1 MDLVNRRGVSL
12 GTVCV
17 WLFFDLLLQLVDDS
31 KNNINGP
38 AVIEAGVESEA
49 KDQIV
54 VDSAPYAVEFS
65 FTKIGDNEVPQVCYA
80 LAHNRISILR
90 SLKIRITG
98 SSAAKKLTIKV
109 RSEWA
114 VNNRSP
120 FKETEFTLD
129 APTTVAAI
137 EIAPV
142 DQVQLSDVALVDLE
156 EKVPATLILE
166 LTDDLGRHQVVRQ
179 DVDVFARDQWLAAKD
194 YRVITAAFVQP
205 NHPDV
210 NRVLKLA
217 GEILKAAGHPGI
229 SGYQGVSSGQHHRIA
244 EAIFKA
250 LQTFVTIYI
259 NPPASFETIGQKLR
273 PIDRVLDEKA
283 GTCIDLAC
291 AYASCLEQAGLHP
304 IIYLVSG
311 HAFAGYIA
319 KEQHLPA
326 PVIEEWSAIQS
337 LIDSKLLVAVETV
350 CITDGKT
357 FEEAVSR
364 TQENLVER
372 DIEGQIQMR
381 AIIDVALAHVQGILP
396 LPARVLRDNV
406 ITVVIDN
413 GPKSPPVIERRD
425 ATTRKLLPESV
436 PARVQAW
443 KNSLLDLSF
452 RNRLLNLRP
461 DRYGLKLMLPVGHL
475 GEIEDRLNN
484 EEVLKLLGLGGL
496 NSVQIEV
503 YQRGG
508 PQGDEVIDGLF
519 NAGQLLVPVDAARF
533 KPLVSRLKSEA
544 GLQEEESGANC
555 LYLVVG
561 TVKWGAKY
569 GDYESP
575 LFLIPIRIRGLRG
588 LNIAEI
594 QMDSTQSTTVNYC
607 LIEAL
612 RLREQLTLQWFSDDM
627 SDDLG
632 LDIEAGLEELR
643 KEFRDKGLDVAGFSV
658 NQSVHIAVLDF
669 KKFRLWKDLS
679 DHWKEF
685 TENSAVKH
693 LVETPRETFQ
703 DPAAKNLESLV
714 VNDASVMCAQSAD
727 GSQINAIERALA
739 GSSFVLQGPP
749 GSGKSQTITNLLANA
764 MYRGKKVL
772 FVAEKQS
779 ALQEVQERLEEV
791 MLWPYCLSLHDS
803 DTKPEELR
811 TQLRDALEQ
820 KPSISEKTH
829 ETNEDEFAATAKHLD
844 NYRRNVY
851 EPNRAGFSFANAYFR
866 LGELGDGPIAQVA
879 RPFLDFEKDKVEM
892 LRRGLLNLDDL
903 TRPARVSK
911 QHPWC
916 IAGPVSFEA
925 LDRAELSKE
934 LAAVLATCKELTSI
948 ASRPISEFQ
957 STIIS
962 ITSLEMLAD
971 VLYLREIQE
980 MPSTSDWQSIA
991 KGNWATNVHAV
1002 LNDLANELLSV
1013 SSLVAGKETF
1023 LRRTDLNAA
1032 LPEIAEA
1039 ADSFAIGRK
1048 KRLRQAL
1055 GPFLEVI
1062 DHEGLEPDAI
1072 AEAVIKIAHVAGRLQ
1087 VLCESLKS
1095 MNGLNFLLAE
1105 VPVTELDI
1113 FALRKRVTVLTRIAL
1128 GLSDVG
1134 TSGAALR
1141 ELVSSQEMAVPGISE
1156 KFYVAVS
1163 AISVLANRLKSSD
1176 ESVARWSAES
1186 GIVSAASERSREAW
1200 EEAMRSGNF
1209 LSLQRWLNLQEYL
1222 TEYRSAGLI
1231 EMASAIEDGTLV
1243 AEDAPKAFERGLLIT
1258 TIEVRAEET
1267 NLDVFDS
1274 AAQNR
1279 RVKAFITALN
1289 DRKER
1294 AQKAIPYY
1302 LFKARKI
1309 SAGVTTGKVGDF
1321 RREINSPSKRRRGR
1335 SIRHLIE
1342 RYPEIISDLV
1352 PCFLMSPDSV
1362 AQFLPPGSI
1371 KFDIVVFD
1379 EASQIMVADAI
1390 GSIGRSASCVI
1401 VGDSKQMPPTKIGAV
1416 DTSEDENTSDLIED
1430 VADIEDEESILDE
1443 AVRAG
1448 FHQELLTWHYRS
1460 QDESLIAFSNEN
1472 YYDSR
1477 LSTFPSPVEFRS
1489 DCGVFY
1495 RRVEGQFDHGKSRT
1509 NLIEAKAIV
1518 EEIIKRLDDPT
1529 TANLSYGVVTLNIQQ
1544 RNLIGDLLDQNDD
1557 ARIREMRETDDKK
1570 KRLFVLNLENVQGRE
1585 RDVIIM
1591 GTAFSKRVG
1600 GGSLPLNFGPIT
1612 NKGGE
1617 RRLNV
1622 AVTRAKRQFVVVSS
1636 FDPEEMAGAKTLGM
1650 IHLRE
1655 YLKTARRRSV
1665 RSEVETSRY
1674 ETTPY
1679 VELIAKRLEERGIKV
1694 QLGKGL
1700 SKFKIDMALTL
1711 PEMGDSWLVAALF
1724 DSEEWSH
1731 RPLAIDRDA
1740 LPVTVLE
1747 KVMKWR
1753 SVVRVWMP
1761 AIRLEL
1767 DEVINE
1773 LVEYVH
1779 VAKNMPELSIAPP
1792 PPSPKLKESDDLAP
1806 ASSSNQAKSRLLPSE
1821 LRDVSPKKE
1830 DVEVLAG
1837 EITFAEFSFPSVNY
1851 GPDSLL
1857 TTYAQGLLASLADAE
1872 GPMLAFEAIKRVARE
1887 FGLQRVT
1894 NQRLSTLTPLLAIRQ
1909 VTEVVEGMYV
1919 VWPTGTDPVTW
1930 KGFRRT
1936 TVDVRKLENITPYEI
1951 VNAMAITVRR
1961 SITISS
1967 EELIKWTA
1975 QFFGS
1980 GRVTAKQSEY
1990 LSLCIK
1996 WALDGGRFLQVE
2008 GGLTSAHE
2016 E

>member
-1 MDLVNRRGVSL
+1 MD
-12 GTVCV
+12 
-17 WLFFDLLLQLVDDS
+17 
-31 KNNINGP
+31 NNIGDINSSAPVDEVVG
-38 AVIEAGVESEA
+38 SEVKVQSVA
-49 KDQIV
+49 
-54 VDSAPYAVEFS
+54 DSAPYEVEFS
-65 FTKIGDNEVPQVCYA
+65 FTKVEDKSIPQVCYA
-80 LAHNRISILR
+80 LAHNRISVLK
-90 SLKIRITG
+90 SLKVRITD
-98 SSAAKKLTIKV
+98 SSTPKKLTIRV

-114 VNNRSP
+114 ANDRSP

-129 APTTVAAI
+129 APSAVTAV
-137 EIAPV
+137 EVAPV
-142 DQVQLSDVALVDLE
+142 DQVQLSDIALVDLE
-156 EKVPATLILE
+156 EKAPATLILE
-166 LTDDLGRHQVVRQ
+166 LTDDLGRHQIVRQ
-179 DVDVFARDQWLAAKD
+179 DVDVFARDQWLRSEE
-194 YRVITAAFVQP
+194 YTVITAAFVQP
-205 NHPDV
+205 NNPDV

-217 GEILKAAGHPGI
+217 GEILKASNNPGL
-229 SGYQGVSSGQHHRIA
+229 SGYQDVKSGQHHRIA
-244 EAIFKA
+244 EAIFTA
-250 LQTFVTIYI
+250 LQSFVTTYI
-259 NPPASFETIGQKLR
+259 NPPASFATVGQKLR
-273 PIDRVLDEKA
+273 PIDRVLDEKQ
-283 GTCIDLAC
+283 GTCLDLAC

-304 IIYLVSG
+304 IIYLVRG

-319 KEQHLPA
+319 DEGHLSA
-326 PVIEEWSAIQS
+326 PVISEWSAIQS

-357 FEEAVSR
+357 FEEAKSQASFR
-364 TQENLVER
+364 LVER
-372 DIEGQIQMR
+372 DAVGQMMES
-381 AIIDVALAHVQGILP
+381 IIDVALAHRQGILP

-461 DRYGLKLMLPVGHL
+461 DRYGMKILLPVGRL

-484 EEVLKLLGLGGL
+484 EEIIKLSGIGAL
-496 NSVQIEV
+496 NSIQAEV
-503 YQRGG
+503 IQRGG
-508 PQGDEVIDGLF
+508 DPATEVIDLLCS
-519 NAGQLLVPVDAARF
+519 AGQLLVPVDAARF
-533 KPLVSRLKSEA
+533 KPIVSRLKSDA

-679 DHWKEF
+679 DHWKDF

-714 VNDASVMCAQSAD
+714 VNDTSVMCAQSAD
-727 GSQINAIERALA
+727 GSQINAIERALS

-803 DTKPEELR
+803 GTKPEELR
-811 TQLRDALEQ
+811 AQLRDALEQ

-829 ETNEDEFAATAKHLD
+829 ETNEDEFAAAAKHLD

-851 EPNRAGFSFANAYFR
+851 DPNKAGFSFASAYFR

-879 RPFLDFEKDKVEM
+879 RPFLDLEKDQVEM

-903 TRPARVSK
+903 TRPARVGK
-911 QHPWC
+911 QHPWS
-916 IAGPVSFEA
+916 ISGQVSFESI
-925 LDRAELSKE
+925 DRGELSKD
-934 LAAVLATCKELTSI
+934 LAAVLATCKEISSI

-957 STIIS
+957 STINS
-962 ITSLEMLAD
+962 IMNLEMLAD
-971 VLYLREIQE
+971 VLYLRELQQ

-991 KGNWATNVHAV
+991 KSNWATDVDAV
-1002 LNDLANELLSV
+1002 LNDLAKELSSV
-1013 SSLVAGKETF
+1013 SSLVTGKETF
-1023 LRRTDLNAA
+1023 LRRADLNAA

-1062 DHEGLEPDAI
+1062 DHESLDADVI
-1072 AEAVIKIAHVAGRLQ
+1072 AEAVIRIANVAGRLQ
-1087 VLCESLKS
+1087 TLCESLKS
-1095 MNGLNFLLAE
+1095 KQGLSFLLAD

-1113 FALRKRVTVLTRIAL
+1113 LALRTRVAMLTRIAL

-1141 ELVSSQEMAVPGISE
+1141 ELVSSQEMAVPGISQ
-1156 KFYVAVS
+1156 KHYAAAS
-1163 AISVLANRLKSSD
+1163 AISVLTNRLKSND
-1176 ESVARWSAES
+1176 ENVAIWSAGS
-1186 GIVSAASERSREAW
+1186 GIISAASERSREVW

-1222 TEYRSAGLI
+1222 IKYRAAGLI
-1231 EMASAIEDGTLV
+1231 EMSLAIEDGTLV

-1258 TIEVRAEET
+1258 TMQVRAEET

-1274 AAQNR
+1274 AAHNR
-1279 RVKAFITALN
+1279 RVEAFITALN
-1289 DRKER
+1289 DRRER
-1294 AQKAIPYY
+1294 AQKVIPYY

-1335 SIRHLIE
+1335 SIRLLIE

-1401 VGDSKQMPPTKIGAV
+1401 VGDSKQMPPTKIGVV
-1416 DTSEDENTSDLIED
+1416 DNSGDEELSDLVED
-1430 VADIEDEESILDE
+1430 VADLEDEESILDE
-1443 AVRAG
+1443 AIRAG
-1448 FHQELLTWHYRS
+1448 FHEELLTWHYRS

-1477 LSTFPSPVEFRS
+1477 LSTFPAPVEFRS

-1509 NLIEAKAIV
+1509 NLIEAKAII
-1518 EEIIKRLDDPT
+1518 EEIIKRLDDPA

-1544 RNLIGDLLDQNDD
+1544 RNLIGDLLDQNED
-1557 ARIREMRETDDKK
+1557 ARIRELRETEDKK
-1570 KRLFVLNLENVQGRE
+1570 RRLFVLNLENVQGRE

-1600 GGSLPLNFGPIT
+1600 GGSLPLNFGPIN

-1636 FDPEEMAGAKTLGM
+1636 FDPDEMAGAKTLGM

-1655 YLKTARRRSV
+1655 YLKTARRRSA
-1665 RSEVETSRY
+1665 RTDVETSPH
-1674 ETTPY
+1674 ETAPY
-1679 VELIAKRLEERGIKV
+1679 VQLIAKRLEDRGIKV
-1694 QLGKGL
+1694 QIGKGL

-1711 PEMGDSWLVAALF
+1711 PEMGDTWLVAALF
-1724 DSEEWSH
+1724 DSDEWS
-1731 RPLAIDRDA
+1731 RRALAIDRDA

-1747 KVMKWR
+1747 NVMKWR
-1753 SVVRVWMP
+1753 KVVRVWMP
-1761 AIRLEL
+1761 SIRLEL
-1767 DEVINE
+1767 DEVVNE
-1773 LVEYVH
+1773 LVEHVH
-1779 VAKNMPELSIAPP
+1779 VAKNMPEPTFAPP
-1792 PPSPKLKESDDLAP
+1792 PPKVKESDALTPD
-1806 ASSSNQAKSRLLPSE
+1806 SISNEPKPRLLPSALREAPPKQEDAADMPGE
-1821 LRDVSPKKE
+1821 LKFV
-1830 DVEVLAG
+1830 
-1837 EITFAEFSFPSVNY
+1837 EFSFPSVIY

-1857 TTYAQGLLASLADAE
+1857 TTYAQGLLADLVDAE
-1872 GPMLAFEAIKRVARE
+1872 GPMLAFDAIKRVARE

-1909 VTEVVEGMYV
+1909 VTEVVEDMYV
-1919 VWPTGTDPVTW
+1919 VWPDGVDPSVW
-1930 KGFRRT
+1930 KDFRRT
-1936 TVDVRKLENITPYEI
+1936 TVDVRKLETITPYEV
-1951 VNAMAITVRR
+1951 VNVMAVTVRR

-1967 EELIKWTA
+1967 EELIRWTA
-1975 QFFGS
+1975 QYFGS

-1996 WALDGGRFLQVE
+1996 WALDSGRFLQVE